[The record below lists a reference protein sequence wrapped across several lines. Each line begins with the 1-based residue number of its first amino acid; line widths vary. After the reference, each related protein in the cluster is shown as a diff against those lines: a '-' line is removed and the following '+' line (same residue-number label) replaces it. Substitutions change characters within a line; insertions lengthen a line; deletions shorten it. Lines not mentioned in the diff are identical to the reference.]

1 MDTLFPMRLSR
12 RNAVAAGAVALA
24 GAGVAVSSGSARAIR
39 QRAISSGGGIAGG
52 GLVEGP
58 DASAHFV
65 LSGSRFSLEDDSVEL
80 FGFLQLTD
88 PDQNLSMT
96 STEISFYG
104 QVEGE
109 PDDTRE
115 LHGLIAVSQ
124 DGENL
129 GEFLF
134 VLKAVVAGSPGP
146 DGDSLELTVGAA
158 APATPTA
165 TEPSTDDFSYA
176 LSGDLTAGDI
186 TLLLFEFPEEQ

>member
-24 GAGVAVSSGSARAIR
+24 GAGIAAGSVSAGR

-58 DASAHFV
+58 DASVHFV
-65 LSGSRFSLEDDSVEL
+65 LAGSRFALEGDEVAQ
-80 FGFLQLTD
+80 FGSLQLTD
-88 PDQNLSMT
+88 PDQSLSLT

-115 LHGLIAVSQ
+115 LHGLISVSQ

-129 GEFLF
+129 GEFPF

-146 DGDSLELTVGAA
+146 DGDSIELTVGSD

-165 TEPSTDDFSYA
+165 TEPSGDDFSYA
-176 LSGDLTAGDI
+176 LNGGLTAGDI
-186 TLLLFEFPEEQ
+186 TLLIFEFPEE